1 MILIIFR
8 RESMK
13 AHSRDWEFLP
23 ISAKRAGSRRNLTIF
38 SELQKEIVLGIRPP
52 NSTLLEMEL
61 AEEYGASQGTVREAL
76 MLLQELGLVYRQ
88 AHRGTTVADCRQA
101 DALELLRLRLGI
113 ECRGIK
119 RTFQKNLQP
128 LLQTLEERLS
138 RMLDAAKAGDEY
150 LLSVHDR
157 AFHLHL
163 FEYAD
168 LPLVTPVLQRCL
180 VHAHR
185 YKILNHPQERDLIE
199 TANRHRVIIEALEAA
214 DEKRTVRE
222 LSTHITTIVD
232 FGPNLIGTD
241 ELHD

>member
-1 MILIIFR
+1 
-8 RESMK
+8 
-13 AHSRDWEFLP
+13 
-23 ISAKRAGSRRNLTIF
+23 
-38 SELQKEIVLGIRPP
+38 
-52 NSTLLEMEL
+52 MEL
-61 AEEYGASQGTVREAL
+61 ADEYGASQGTVREAL

-88 AHRGTTVADCRQA
+88 AHRETTVADCRQA

-119 RTFQKNLQP
+119 RTFQKNP
-128 LLQTLEERLS
+128 QTLEDRLS
-138 RMLDAAKAGDEY
+138 GMLDAAKAGDEY
-150 LLSVHDR
+150 LLSVHDQ

-168 LPLVTPVLQRCL
+168 LPLVAPVLQRCL

-214 DEKRTVRE
+214 DENRSIRE

-241 ELHD
+241 EIHG